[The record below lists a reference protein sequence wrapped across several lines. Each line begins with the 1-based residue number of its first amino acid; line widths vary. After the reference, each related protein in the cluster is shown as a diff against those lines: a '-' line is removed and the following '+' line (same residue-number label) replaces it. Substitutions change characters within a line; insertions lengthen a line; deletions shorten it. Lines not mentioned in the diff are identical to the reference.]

1 LIKVKE
7 VSFMVEKLKYPP
19 SIHEISVRGQKILDS
34 LSEKLKEEKK
44 GKPIVIEVD
53 SGDYFIGET
62 PIEATK
68 KAKEKYPDK
77 VFFQGKIGY
86 KTCYT
91 FKGRK

>member
-1 LIKVKE
+1 
-7 VSFMVEKLKYPP
+7 MGKLKQLPD
-19 SIHEISVRGQKILDS
+19 IHGISVKGQKILDDVS
-34 LSEKLKEEKK
+34 KKLEREHF
-44 GKPIVIEVD
+44 GKVVIIEVE

>member
-1 LIKVKE
+1 
-7 VSFMVEKLKYPP
+7 MGKLKQLPD
-19 SIHEISVRGQKILDS
+19 IHGISVKGQKILDDVS
-34 LSEKLKEEKK
+34 KKLEREHF
-44 GKPIVIEVD
+44 GKVIVIEVE
-53 SGDYFIGET
+53 SGDYFIGEI